1 MLVAGHIGFSWLI
14 GKLIN
19 RYGLRG
25 KWLTNRLWILLLGAL
40 FPDMIDKPLGLI
52 IHNGRAICHTLLLFG
67 LLLVFTVWW
76 TIKNKRP
83 TWTIFTF
90 GWLMHLL
97 LDRIWLSAN
106 TFFWPLYGP
115 FAVYAHQWFFWRII
129 LDPATY
135 IPELIGSA
143 IIVLMLI
150 FRSKRAT

>member
-67 LLLVFTVWW
+67 LLLVFTVW
-76 TIKNKRP
+76 
-83 TWTIFTF
+83 
-90 GWLMHLL
+90 
-97 LDRIWLSAN
+97 
-106 TFFWPLYGP
+106 
-115 FAVYAHQWFFWRII
+115 
-129 LDPATY
+129 
-135 IPELIGSA
+135 
-143 IIVLMLI
+143 
-150 FRSKRAT
+150 